1 MPMNDP
7 TTTLLLTD
15 LYQLNMMKA
24 HLDHEQTRT
33 AVFEFFV
40 RKLPPRRGFFIAAV
54 LEKALDFLENFRFS
68 AE

>member
-1 MPMNDP
+1 MSDP

-24 HLDHEQTRT
+24 YLDHQQTRT

-40 RKLPPRRGFFIAAV
+40 RKLPPAVGFWSQLV
-54 LEKALDFLENFRFS
+54 SNKR
-68 AE
+68 